1 MGKYIGARPSSNGN
15 GKPVRLVD
23 DPDAVRRW
31 PALWEY
37 LTVASWEDGKTRLPS
52 TLGLFLGDS
61 GFVGSLNDRALGRT
75 LWRSSETLLGVLD
88 ALEEALQEGSAD
100 WRRNRQKK

>member
-1 MGKYIGARPSSNGN
+1 MGRYINVRPTNGAQHGAPL
-15 GKPVRLVD
+15 VVD

-37 LTVASWEDGKTRLPS
+37 LTLTKWDDGKARLPS
-52 TLGLFLGDS
+52 TLGLFLGDT
-61 GFVGSLNDRALGRT
+61 GFVGSLNDRAMGRT
-75 LWRSSETLLGVLD
+75 LWRSADTLLGVLD
-88 ALEEALQEGSAD
+88 ALEEAIQEGNPD